1 MSDLLSPTGAEP
13 FNIDPASLSNLVGV
27 QSTLDLTKLEG
38 VLASVVKEM
47 KRANTRISHLEREV
61 EDEKNKSTTAKEEAE
76 NLQRSLTATVA
87 ELRAQ
92 TAKVNKVEEELQT
105 LREEFETEKVENED
119 SHGKN
124 DARLTGCENRIR
136 ELHDAKSEAEEA
148 SKKEGATLTARMAM
162 VERSLASKAK
172 EDFVQNLAQDLKAAH
187 QQLKGLEQLA
197 KKVDVDVFNTLRDE
211 TKKGISALEERLGD
225 QKAEVDKE
233 IAALNESFEDLK
245 FGEERNGGAAVME
258 MMNEMEGVRAEMNAM
273 TSRNNNLRSEMTS
286 RVQAVEKDVPELDM
300 RLSTQISDI
309 RRIVDSV
316 GETSAAP
323 TAGGGVDP
331 IALKKLK
338 VELEDVMATREEL
351 QQLAEPLHER
361 MERAEGDVREIR
373 RAMTD
378 VKRAVSELRSISN
391 TKDIR
396 EKVDNVEKKLD
407 ELAKS
412 MTAFASEEEVEEKM
426 NNVKDELSQ
435 KLEIGWATDFEQTAA
450 AQATRIKALEE
461 GLPRI
466 RDRFKSKADKND
478 ITKVKKMISELELT
492 MENVGAGS
500 RVKCISC
507 DRVSNR
513 R

>member
-450 AQATRIKALEE
+450 AQGEQTVHAET
-461 GLPRI
+461 
-466 RDRFKSKADKND
+466 D
-478 ITKVKKMISELELT
+478 
-492 MENVGAGS
+492 
-500 RVKCISC
+500 
-507 DRVSNR
+507 
-513 R
+513 